1 MSNQNQDSAVCH
13 HLCYPRSQTLIG
25 RTVCHYR
32 IVSHLGGGG
41 MGVVYRAEDIRL
53 GREVA
58 LKFLPDSLASY
69 PVALERFRREARAA
83 SRINHPHICTVH
95 EIGED
100 DQGQPFLVMELL
112 EGETLKYR
120 LQRGP
125 VPLPELLEWSSQIAD
140 ALDAA
145 HNAGIIHR
153 DIKPANLFVTT
164 YGQAKVL
171 DFGLAKLASKSQ
183 RVAAGDVSATIAID
197 ENLITSPGATL
208 GTIAYMSPE
217 QAKG

>member
-25 RTVCHYR
+25 RTVSHYR

-58 LKFLPDSLASY
+58 IKFLPEALPSDPA
-69 PVALERFRREARAA
+69 ALERFRREARTA
-83 SRINHPHICTVH
+83 SRINHPHICTVYDVGDN
-95 EIGED
+95 E
-100 DQGQPFLVMELL
+100 QGQPFLVMELL
-112 EGETLKYR
+112 DGETLRYR

-125 VPLPELLEWSSQIAD
+125 LPLSELLEWSSQIAD

-145 HNAGIIHR
+145 HAAGIIHR
-153 DIKPANLFVTT
+153 DIKPANLFVTNR
-164 YGQAKVL
+164 GQVKIL
-171 DFGLAKLASKSQ
+171 DFGLAKLA
-183 RVAAGDVSATIAID
+183 
-197 ENLITSPGATL
+197 
-208 GTIAYMSPE
+208 
-217 QAKG
+217 AKAQ